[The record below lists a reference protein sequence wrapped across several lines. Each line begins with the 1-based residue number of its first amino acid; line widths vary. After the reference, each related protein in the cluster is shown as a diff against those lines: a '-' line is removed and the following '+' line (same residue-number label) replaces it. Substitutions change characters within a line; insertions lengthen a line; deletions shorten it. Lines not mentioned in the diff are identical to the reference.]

1 MLRLNHSV
9 AKGGCSVGSCS
20 CSLERMNIFLFMA
33 CLWVCMNI
41 FLFLYF
47 LMQRA
52 EAEHADTIYNNRPR
66 RQHRG

>member
-9 AKGGCSVGSCS
+9 AKGGCSVGS

-52 EAEHADTIYNNRPR
+52 EAEHVDTIYNNRSR